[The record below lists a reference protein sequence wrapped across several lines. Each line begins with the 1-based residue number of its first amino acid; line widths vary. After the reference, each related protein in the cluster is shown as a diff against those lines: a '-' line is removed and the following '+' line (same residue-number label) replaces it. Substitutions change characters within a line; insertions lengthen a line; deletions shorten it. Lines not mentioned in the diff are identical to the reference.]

1 MARIRETVRVN
12 TTENPESKHTKL
24 HNCKRPVSR
33 IAKKKLRRPDQES
46 ETDKLTREGTLHV
59 ASEPHGAL

>member
-12 TTENPESKHTKL
+12 TTENSESKHTKL

-33 IAKKKLRRPDQES
+33 IAKKFTTTGPR